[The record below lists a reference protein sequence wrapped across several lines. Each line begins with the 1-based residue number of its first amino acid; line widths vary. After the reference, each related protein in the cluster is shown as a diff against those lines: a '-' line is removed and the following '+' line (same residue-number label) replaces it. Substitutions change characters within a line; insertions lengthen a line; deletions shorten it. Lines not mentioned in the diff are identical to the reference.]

1 MKPYCG
7 TNSGTVTD
15 GPRIMRVPAHWGLEL
30 RSNEGGKAA
39 MIETFIMGWFAW
51 LVVGWVAWLVLA
63 CVPWLIA
70 MWRFWGAER

>member
-1 MKPYCG
+1 
-7 TNSGTVTD
+7 
-15 GPRIMRVPAHWGLEL
+15 
-30 RSNEGGKAA
+30 

>member
-1 MKPYCG
+1 
-7 TNSGTVTD
+7 
-15 GPRIMRVPAHWGLEL
+15 
-30 RSNEGGKAA
+30 

-70 MWRFWGAER
+70 MWRFWRAER

>member
-1 MKPYCG
+1 
-7 TNSGTVTD
+7 
-15 GPRIMRVPAHWGLEL
+15 
-30 RSNEGGKAA
+30 

-51 LVVGWVAWLVLA
+51 LVAGWVAWLVLA